1 MPQNNEWYKQLK
13 KSPLTPPNWVFSVV
27 WPLLYTSI
35 VVYYVLM
42 ILYTSCSSFTCIPL
56 ILFTIQMILNFIW
69 PIVFFTYEKP
79 RPAFIVLLCMVVL
92 TAVTVYYSYQISRSY
107 TYIILPYLFWIT
119 FATYLNGYI
128 VSHN

>member
-1 MPQNNEWYKQLK
+1 MSPPSDWYKHLN

-27 WPLLYTSI
+27 WPLLYASI

-42 ILYTSCSSFTCIPL
+42 ILYTSCSAFTCIPL
-56 ILFTIQMILNFIW
+56 ILFTIQMILNFAW
-69 PIVFFTYEKP
+69 PIVFFTYEKSKS
-79 RPAFIVLLCMVVL
+79 AFIILLSMLGL
-92 TAVTVYYSYQISRSY
+92 TTATVYYSYQISLAY

-128 VSHN
+128 VLNN